1 MNVRILG
8 ARKMEAQ
15 GARHACF
22 LIDDRLAVDAG
33 GLTGAL
39 ALDEQDRVEGVL
51 ITHSHYDHCR
61 DLPTLGL
68 NLRDGG
74 GSAIALGE
82 PAALR
87 VIYSHL
93 LDGRIYSDS
102 TSVREPG
109 GRPPLAL
116 RPFAPGETRTVLGYE
131 ASGLRVDHP
140 VPTMGYIV
148 SAGGWRVGFSG
159 DTGGALMGFFA
170 HPTPPDVLL
179 VDVSWP
185 DRLRDQA
192 EQARHL
198 TPAMLRQE
206 ILAAREAGLAIPR
219 LIAVHRSLRTE
230 SELLRELAA
239 LQSELQVDLEPGY
252 EDMVIER
259 PARL

>member
-8 ARKMEAQ
+8 ARKIEAK

-33 GLTGAL
+33 GLTSAL
-39 ALDEQDRVEGVL
+39 ALDEQDRLQGVL
-51 ITHSHYDHCR
+51 ITHHHYDHCR

-74 GSAIALGE
+74 GSALAHGE

-87 VIYSHL
+87 VIYAHL

-109 GRPPLAL
+109 VPPPLAL
-116 RPFAPGETRTVLGYE
+116 RSFQAGKTRTVLGYE
-131 ASGLRVDHP
+131 VSSVRVDHP

-148 SAGGWRVGFSG
+148 SAGGQRVGFSG
-159 DTGGALMGFFA
+159 DTGGALMRFFA
-170 HPTPPDVLL
+170 HQTPPDVLF

-185 DRLRDQA
+185 DRMRDQA

-198 TPAMLRQE
+198 TPAMLRSE
-206 ILAAREAGLAIPR
+206 ILAAREAGLPIPR
-219 LIAVHRSLRTE
+219 LVAVHRSLRTE

-239 LQSELQVDLEPGY
+239 LQSELRIDLEPGW
-252 EDMVIER
+252 EDTVIT
-259 PARL
+259 

>member
-8 ARKMEAQ
+8 ARKMEAK

-33 GLTGAL
+33 GLTSAL
-39 ALDEQDRVEGVL
+39 ALDEQDRLQGVL
-51 ITHSHYDHCR
+51 MTHHHYDHCR

-74 GSAIALGE
+74 GSAVALGE

-87 VIYSHL
+87 VIYAHL

-102 TSVREPG
+102 TAVREPG
-109 GRPPLAL
+109 APPPLAL

-131 ASGLRVDHP
+131 VSSVRVDHP
-140 VPTMGYIV
+140 VPTMGYVV
-148 SAGGWRVGFSG
+148 SAGGMRVGFSG
-159 DTGGALMGFFA
+159 DTGGALARFFA

-185 DRLRDQA
+185 DRMRDQA

-198 TPAMLRQE
+198 TPSMLRAE
-206 ILAAREAGLAIPR
+206 VLAAREAGLAIPR

-239 LQSELQVDLEPGY
+239 LQSDLRIDLEPGW
-252 EDMVIER
+252 EDMVIS
-259 PARL
+259 A

>member
-8 ARKMEAQ
+8 ARKMEAR

-22 LIDDRLAVDAG
+22 LIDGRLAVDAG
-33 GLTGAL
+33 GLTSAL
-39 ALDEQDRVEGVL
+39 ALDEQDRVEGAL
-51 ITHSHYDHCR
+51 ITHHHYDHCR

-68 NLRDGG
+68 NLRDAGA
-74 GSAIALGE
+74 SALILGE

-87 VIYSHL
+87 VIYAHL
-93 LDGRIYSDS
+93 LDGRIYSDA
-102 TSVREPG
+102 TSVRAPG
-109 GRPPLAL
+109 APPSLSL
-116 RPFAPGETRTVLGYE
+116 RPFAAGETRTVLGYD
-131 ASGLRVDHP
+131 ATSVRVDHP

-148 SAGGWRVGFSG
+148 SADGMRVGFSG

-170 HPTPPDVLL
+170 HPTPPDVLF

-185 DRLRDQA
+185 DRMRDQA

-198 TPAMLRQE
+198 TPSMLRRE

-230 SELLRELAA
+230 DELLRELAA
-239 LQSELQVDLEPGY
+239 LQTELRVDLEPGW
-252 EDMVIER
+252 EDMVVG
-259 PARL
+259 